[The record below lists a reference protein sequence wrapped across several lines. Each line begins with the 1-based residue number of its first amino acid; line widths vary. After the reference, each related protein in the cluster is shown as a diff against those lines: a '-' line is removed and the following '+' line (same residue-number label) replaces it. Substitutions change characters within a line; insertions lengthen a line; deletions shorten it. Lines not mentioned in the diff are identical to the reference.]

1 MPRPFLLILTL
12 TAAALL
18 QLPPA
23 LSRALA
29 QSGPDATGTSA
40 AGAPSAPGEARGT
53 LPPTATLVYLT
64 TAVFRLAGVPITMHA
79 HTTTT
84 WRLDGDRYE
93 THLHMETADFD
104 QTSHG
109 TLGADGA
116 LIPDRYTEKRPF
128 HNAESVDIDWPHG
141 RIQFGSAPPVNAPE
155 PGAQDRLSLQF
166 EIARQC
172 EQNPDRFVPGSIHSV
187 KLIGTHDVDPW
198 KFSVAKEEPVD
209 TGSGPMR
216 AVRFSA
222 RRMVGTV
229 EETMD
234 IWVGADLRWMPIRIR
249 MVDRNQSIIDS
260 VLEKAD
266 MP

>member
-1 MPRPFLLILTL
+1 MPRAFLLILAL

-18 QLPPA
+18 QSPPA
-23 LSRALA
+23 QAEPEA
-29 QSGPDATGTSA
+29 AGPSA
-40 AGAPSAPGEARGT
+40 AGASSAPGQARGA

-64 TAVFRLAGVPITMHA
+64 TAVFRLAGLPITMHA

-93 THLHMETADFD
+93 THLHMDTADFD
-104 QTSHG
+104 QTSRG
-109 TLGADGA
+109 TLGADGS

-141 RIQFGSAPPVNAPE
+141 RIQFGSGPPAHSPE

-172 EQNPDRFVPGSIHSV
+172 EQNPERFVPGSTHAV
-187 KLIGTHDVDPW
+187 NLIGTHDVDPW

-222 RRMVGTV
+222 RRMAGTV

-234 IWVGADLRWMPIRIR
+234 IWVSADLRWMPIRIR